1 MEEITKTAGGLFDV
15 QRSERRGYT
24 VTGDFSYVVFNSA
37 DSGEILAIITAYNGH
52 SSVIN
57 FPAYID
63 GFKVIQIGSYNH
75 GSGLNISDDMLNS
88 IFEVDIPGSIENIGS
103 SAFSNC
109 KNLKR
114 VKLHNGLKRIGFG
127 CFRCCESLEQ
137 LDIPDT
143 VEVIER
149 SALYQT
155 GIKEIKFPREM
166 KTISD
171 SIFQMCRS
179 LKKVIFPENVESIG
193 YSFYDSNT
201 ALEEIVLSSEK
212 IQYYA
217 PGNNYSKTPWYNK
230 QPFGWLYLGDC
241 LIGYKENPDNNL
253 DVYDDNG
260 EYIGGKEIGFKIK
273 KGIKKILY
281 VPSDINIGED
291 VVIPDGVTVI
301 GVAAFRGNE
310 YIKNLTIPTS
320 VNKICESA
328 FSLNEKLCNL
338 LIKSTEETVL
348 DIASMRGCGMTT
360 LTIDGN
366 VKTIENAAITR
377 CYNLKT
383 ITING
388 SIDRIARSAIGEN
401 ENCSS
406 IVFGGDINLI
416 DIEGFCSCENVT
428 DVEIKGNIDKVIY
441 REIVDYKQYWEN
453 KYPVYGEDK
462 EASIEDI
469 EQGLFDEF
477 KSLRCIKV
485 HTEKMKNYCEQHNY
499 PYEFIEDTKPT
510 CKSAKKS
517 SSSENSAP
525 AVKMKFC
532 PFCGGKLVANALF
545 CAFCG
550 EKIPVM

>member
-1 MEEITKTAGGLFDV
+1 MEEIRKTASGLFDV

-63 GFKVIQIGSYNH
+63 GFKVIQIGTYNH
-75 GSGLNISDDMLNS
+75 GPGLNISEDMLNS

-114 VKLHNGLKRIGFG
+114 VKLHNGLKRIGSN
-127 CFRCCESLEQ
+127 CFLCCESLEQ

-143 VEVIER
+143 VEIIECN
-149 SALYQT
+149 ALYQT

-166 KTISD
+166 KTISNA
-171 SIFQMCRS
+171 IFYMCRS

-212 IQYYA
+212 IQYYN
-217 PGNNYSKTPWYNK
+217 PSNDLSKTPWYNK

-301 GVAAFRGNE
+301 GKEAFIYNE

-320 VNKICESA
+320 VNKICELA
-328 FSLNEKLCNL
+328 FWHTEKLCNL

-348 DIASMRGCGMTT
+348 DRSSMRGCGMTT

-366 VKTIENAAITR
+366 VKTIEEAAITG

-388 SIDRIARSAIGEN
+388 SIDRI
-401 ENCSS
+401 
-406 IVFGGDINLI
+406 
-416 DIEGFCSCENVT
+416 DIEGFSSCENVT

-441 REIVDYKQYWEN
+441 REIVDYKQSWGY

-462 EASIEDI
+462 EASIEDV

-510 CKSAKKS
+510 RKSAKKS